1 MDREVEFRQ
10 LYDAHRAAV
19 HAYFTGRTGDRWL
32 AADLMQETFL
42 RAWRR
47 LPELSRLPDDGQRA
61 WLFTVA
67 RNLSI
72 DEHRQAR
79 TRAATEAALRAQ
91 PADGAAAPA
100 STSVIAAERVAV
112 VAATIK
118 RLPEQQRVTLALAAA
133 GGLTSAQIAAALG
146 VPPGTVRYRLSLAR
160 GTLAEA
166 LSTYDTMSTDE
177 KTGHNDETGTYDETE
192 QP

>member
-1 MDREVEFRQ
+1 MDRETEFRR
-10 LYDAHRAAV
+10 LYDAHRPAV
-19 HAYFTGRTGDRWL
+19 HAYFTGRAGDRWV

-47 LPELSRLPDDGQRA
+47 LPELSGLSADAQRA
-61 WLFTVA
+61 WIFTVA

-79 TRAATEAALRAQ
+79 TRAATDAALRAE
-91 PADGAAAPA
+91 PTGAAAPA
-100 STSVIAAERVAV
+100 STPVIAGERIAV
-112 VAATIK
+112 VAETIK
-118 RLPEQQRVTLALAAA
+118 RLPEAQRVTLTMAAA
-133 GGLTSAQIAAALG
+133 GGLTSAEIATALG

-160 GTLAEA
+160 RALAEA
-166 LSTYDTMSTDE
+166 LNTYDDV
-177 KTGHNDETGTYDETE
+177 E

>member
-1 MDREVEFRQ
+1 MDRAAEFRG

-47 LPELSRLPDDGQRA
+47 FPELAGRSADGQRA
-61 WLFTVA
+61 WIFTVA

-72 DEHRQAR
+72 DEHRHAR
-79 TRAATEAALRAQ
+79 TRAAAEAALRAE
-91 PADGAAAPA
+91 PADVAAPA
-100 STSVIAAERVAV
+100 STPVIAAERVAV
-112 VAATIK
+112 VAETMK

-133 GGLTSAQIAAALG
+133 GGLTSAEIATALG
-146 VPPGTVRYRLSLAR
+146 VPAGTVRYRLSLAR
-160 GTLAEA
+160 STLAEA
-166 LSTYDTMSTDE
+166 LSTYDDV
-177 KTGHNDETGTYDETE
+177 E

>member
-1 MDREVEFRQ
+1 MDRAAEFRK
-10 LYDAHRAAV
+10 LYDAHRTAV

-47 LPELSRLPDDGQRA
+47 FPELSGLTEDGQRA
-61 WLFTVA
+61 WIFTVA

-79 TRAATEAALRAQ
+79 TRAATDAALRAE
-91 PADGAAAPA
+91 PTDLAAPA

-112 VAATIK
+112 VAQTIK
-118 RLPEQQRVTLALAAA
+118 RLPDQQRVTLTLAAA
-133 GGLTSAQIAAALG
+133 GGLTSAEIATALG
-146 VPPGTVRYRLSLAR
+146 IPAGTVRYRLSLAR
-160 GTLAEA
+160 RALAEA
-166 LSTYDTMSTDE
+166 LSTYDDV
-177 KTGHNDETGTYDETE
+177 E
-192 QP
+192 QS

>member
-1 MDREVEFRQ
+1 MDRGVEFRKV
-10 LYDAHRAAV
+10 YDAHRAGV
-19 HAYFTGRTGDRWL
+19 HAYFVGRTGDRWL

-47 LPELSRLPDDGQRA
+47 FPELSGLPDDGQRA

-79 TRAATEAALRAQ
+79 TRAATEAALRAE
-91 PADGAAAPA
+91 PAGPAAPA
-100 STSVIAAERVAV
+100 STSVVAAERVAV
-112 VAATIK
+112 VAETIK

-133 GGLTSAQIAAALG
+133 GGLTSAQIATALG
-146 VPPGTVRYRLSLAR
+146 VPAGTVRYRLSLAR
-160 GTLAEA
+160 ATLAEA
-166 LSTYDTMSTDE
+166 LSTYDDVE
-177 KTGHNDETGTYDETE
+177 
-192 QP
+192 